1 MLCMRRCTNT
11 LAKIV
16 QPDHSIR
23 RQNTDDPRRE
33 QLDTLQSTRGST
45 RANERPLSA
54 PTRPAE
60 TGVDRCVRLSRT
72 LLELSSRKCHTC
84 TIMYH
89 MSDSGDVTFIN
100 SVVVRRAIHA
110 TRNLVRNAFRAPI
123 TYMRVFDSP
132 ECMYVLFSR
141 MLTRVRYSSL
151 ALTLYTYVGT
161 SNGNT
166 VSSIDVRDLDG

>member
-11 LAKIV
+11 LAKII
-16 QPDHSIR
+16 QPDHGIR

-33 QLDTLQSTRGST
+33 QLDTLRCTRGST

-54 PTRPAE
+54 PTRPVE

-100 SVVVRRAIHA
+100 SVVGKEGHSRYQESRPKCVPGTCHIHEGFSILPNVCMFFSVVCLLESA
-110 TRNLVRNAFRAPI
+110 TVVLPCV
-123 TYMRVFDSP
+123 V
-132 ECMYVLFSR
+132 YVCW
-141 MLTRVRYSSL
+141 YIEWQ
-151 ALTLYTYVGT
+151 YG
-161 SNGNT
+161 
-166 VSSIDVRDLDG
+166 SSIDVRDLDG